1 MQVQCAPCV
10 CACLLCSMSAA
21 EPELRCE
28 HQCVWLQVRCCTQ
41 SGLQGQV
48 AQTHC
53 DQICLPSRSVDDA
66 GRSGYDWM
74 SAQQSS
80 HTTMRS
86 APSSTFRDGACVT
99 RNTYGGTTKQPYMPR
114 QAPSSMHRVVPKR
127 SGGAIHVSLGS
138 KDSIQI
144 ETHSNRKSI
153 THRVTINIPTTQP

>member
-10 CACLLCSMSAA
+10 CACLLCSMSTP

-53 DQICLPSRSVDDA
+53 DQICLPSRTE
-66 GRSGYDWM
+66 
-74 SAQQSS
+74 QQSS

-144 ETHSNRKSI
+144 ETHSNRKSS